1 MADTV
6 ELRRDG
12 AVAVLTLSVPD
23 KRNAL
28 TVELRRRLIEALE
41 DLDADASCRAVVLTG
56 AGGTFCSG
64 GDIST
69 MAAGD
74 PLGARHRLAL
84 AHRVVRLLVAG
95 RKPVVAAVEGYAFG
109 AGFSLA
115 TACDVVVA
123 GAGAK
128 FCASFGRIGLM
139 PDLALLWT
147 LPQRVGLG
155 PAKELMMLCD
165 VIDGA
170 EAARLGAVDHVVE
183 DGAALDAALEKARR
197 LAAGPPLAIAL
208 TKAAFA
214 RAPADLETLLA
225 IEADGQALLFQTADH
240 AEARSAFFAKR
251 QPVFEGR

>member
-12 AVAVLTLSVPD
+12 AVAILTLSVPD

-28 TVELRRRLIEALE
+28 TVELRRRLIDALE

-115 TACDVVVA
+115 TACDLVVA

-147 LPQRVGLG
+147 LPQRIGLG
-155 PAKELMMLCD
+155 PAKKLMMLCD
-165 VIDGA
+165 VIDGR

-183 DGAALDAALEKARR
+183 DGAALEKARR

-214 RAPADLETLLA
+214 RAPADLETMLA

-240 AEARSAFFAKR
+240 AEARDAFFAKR
-251 QPVFEGR
+251 QPAFEGR